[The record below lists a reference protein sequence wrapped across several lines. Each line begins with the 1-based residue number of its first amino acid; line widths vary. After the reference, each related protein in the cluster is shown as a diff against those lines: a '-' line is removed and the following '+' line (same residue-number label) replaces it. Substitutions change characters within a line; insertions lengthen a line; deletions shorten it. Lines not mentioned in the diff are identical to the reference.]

1 MSKEKADIL
10 SKIGKDA
17 GFKVPE
23 GYFDDFAERLAEQLP
38 EPTIT
43 PIVPATRWQRIRPFV
58 YMAAMFVGIWLMMKI
73 FDGWGRQEPGMYNPE
88 ILAGFENE
96 AGIDYLLM
104 SGDISEYDI
113 LMYGKQDSV
122 ASMIEETEATPA
134 ALETSE
140 TTK

>member
-17 GFKVPE
+17 GFKVPD
-23 GYFDDFAERLAEQLP
+23 GYFDDFAERVAKDLP
-38 EPTIT
+38 KPTLT
-43 PIVPATRWQRIRPFV
+43 PIEPVTRWQRIRPFV

-104 SGDISEYDI
+104 SGDISEYVI
-113 LMYGKQDSV
+113 LMYGKQDSIPPIDEN
-122 ASMIEETEATPA
+122 ASEAV
-134 ALETSE
+134 LEQSE

>member
-17 GFKVPE
+17 GFKVPD
-23 GYFDDFAERLAEQLP
+23 GYFDDFAERVAKDLP
-38 EPTIT
+38 KPTLT
-43 PIVPATRWQRIRPFV
+43 PIEPVTRWQRIRPFV
-58 YMAAMFVGIWLMMKI
+58 YMA
-73 FDGWGRQEPGMYNPE
+73 DNPE

-113 LMYGKQDSV
+113 LMYGKQDSIPPIDEN
-122 ASMIEETEATPA
+122 ASEAV
-134 ALETSE
+134 LEQSE

>member
-1 MSKEKADIL
+1 
-10 SKIGKDA
+10 
-17 GFKVPE
+17 
-23 GYFDDFAERLAEQLP
+23 
-38 EPTIT
+38 
-43 PIVPATRWQRIRPFV
+43 
-58 YMAAMFVGIWLMMKI
+58 MAAMFVGIWLMMKI

>member
-17 GFKVPE
+17 GFKVPD
-23 GYFDDFAERLAEQLP
+23 GYFDDFAERVAKDLP
-38 EPTIT
+38 KPTLT
-43 PIVPATRWQRIRPFV
+43 PIEPVTRWQRIRPFV

-113 LMYGKQDSV
+113 LMYGNQDSIPPIDEN
-122 ASMIEETEATPA
+122 ASEAV
-134 ALETSE
+134 LEQSE

>member
-1 MSKEKADIL
+1 MNKDKKNIL
-10 SKIGKDA
+10 TKLGKDP
-17 GFKVPE
+17 GFKVPD
-23 GYFDDFAERLAEQLP
+23 GYFESFTENLVKDLP
-38 EPTIT
+38 EPELT
-43 PIVPATRWQRIRPFV
+43 PIVPPTRWQRIRPFV

-96 AGIDYLLM
+96 ANIEYLLM

-113 LMYGKQDSV
+113 LTYEGCDTAM
-122 ASMIEETEATPA
+122 ATYDDDGTT
-134 ALETSE
+134 LTSLCD

>member
-1 MSKEKADIL
+1 MSKEKAAIL

-17 GFKVPE
+17 GFKVPD
-23 GYFDDFAERLAEQLP
+23 GYFDDFAERVAKDLP
-38 EPTIT
+38 KPTLT
-43 PIVPATRWQRIRPFV
+43 PIEPVTRWQRIRPFV

-113 LMYGKQDSV
+113 LMYGKQDSIPPIDEN
-122 ASMIEETEATPA
+122 ASEAV
-134 ALETSE
+134 LEQSE